1 MGDFTATLTTFLQD
15 AANMLVY
22 VAIVVLFIFGCLK
35 CVAPVVKNRQ
45 ILRRAIRNLKGGEGK
60 RSWRE
65 DNFLGKGSLMAHW
78 SE

>member
-35 CVAPVVKNRQ
+35 CVAPVV
-45 ILRRAIRNLKGGEGK
+45 
-60 RSWRE
+60 
-65 DNFLGKGSLMAHW
+65 
-78 SE
+78 